1 MPEKRSLEAEV
12 KRQMAVIRRG
22 AAEIITEEDMENKL
36 RRALSK
42 GRPLRIK
49 YGADPTAPDIHLG
62 HSVVIRKM
70 RQFQD
75 LGHEVWFIIGDFT
88 GRIGDPSGRSDTRRQ
103 MTEDEVRANAR
114 TYEAQIFKLLDPAKT
129 RLVFNSDWSE
139 KLNFADVIRLASKYT
154 VARMLER
161 DDFAKRLEAGLPVS
175 VHELLYPLAQAHDS
189 VAMRADVELGGT
201 DQTFNFVLTRD
212 IMREYGQEPQAVL
225 TMPLLEGLD
234 GVSKMSKSLGNY
246 IGIAEAPGE
255 MYGKTMSIPDNLL
268 TKYFELVTDV
278 PMAEV
283 KAMAKKMK
291 SGEMNP
297 RDAKMRLGREIVSF
311 YHGPEA
317 AAAAEEEF
325 VRVFRQKE
333 LPEEMPTIEVRPTEF
348 PSGRITF
355 DDLARLVREA
365 GLVASAAEF
374 RRLVDGGGVKVGEE
388 RVAGRDFAL
397 GLRGLPADGLV
408 LRLGK
413 RRFARLSV
421 VR

>member
-1 MPEKRSLEAEV
+1 MPKTKLEAEV
-12 KRQMAVIRRG
+12 ERQMAVIRRG
-22 AAEIITEEDMENKL
+22 AAEIITEEDIKSRL
-36 RRALSK
+36 RKALAE

-103 MTEDEVRANAR
+103 MTEDEVRKNAK
-114 TYEAQIFKLLDPAKT
+114 TYETQIYKLLDPARTK
-129 RLVFNSDWSE
+129 LVFNSQWSE
-139 KLNFADVIRLASKYT
+139 RLNFADVIRLASKYT

-161 DDFAKRLEAGLPVS
+161 DDFAKRLREGLPVS

-234 GVSKMSKSLGNY
+234 GVHKMSKSLGNY
-246 IGIAEAPGE
+246 IGIAEPPGE
-255 MYGKTMSIPDNLL
+255 MYGKTMSIPDNLIA
-268 TKYFELVTDV
+268 KYFELVTDV
-278 PMAEV
+278 PLEEV
-283 KAMAKKMK
+283 RAMTEAMVE
-291 SGEMNP
+291 GQMNP
-297 RDAKMRLGREIVSF
+297 RDAKMRLAREIVSF
-311 YHGPEA
+311 YQGPEA

-333 LPEEMPTIEVRPTEF
+333 VPEEMPAIVVRPGDF
-348 PSGRITF
+348 PSGRLGF

-365 GLVASAAEF
+365 GLVASAGEF
-374 RRLVDGGGVKVGEE
+374 RRLVEGGGVKVGEE
-388 RVAGRDFAL
+388 RVAGREFAL
-397 GLRGLPADGLV
+397 GLRGVPLEGLV
-408 LRLGK
+408 VRVGK
-413 RRFARLSV
+413 RRFARLTV
-421 VR
+421 AR